1 LNLLPLENGD
11 AFERWAQQD
20 TVPVTTIASGTAY
33 SYSNFHLIG
42 ADGAEHPLGNLRSVG
57 FCCAQGGTKYETTS
71 GPWETLD
78 PPRGRSLALTRR
90 ASAAVPLQV
99 SYHKGGSIGPDGVR
113 HDFPYRRCSLS
124 TTDEDPPMEA
134 ELRLPH
140 QLSRIPKG
148 RQIPVPPGE
157 TNRPAIFC
165 LER

>member
-78 PPRGRSLALTRR
+78 ATAWQVIGPYSTGFSGCPAASKLPQGRLLALTEC
-90 ASAAVPLQV
+90 AMISPTGAVV
-99 SYHKGGSIGPDGVR
+99 
-113 HDFPYRRCSLS
+113 
-124 TTDEDPPMEA
+124 
-134 ELRLPH
+134 
-140 QLSRIPKG
+140 
-148 RQIPVPPGE
+148 
-157 TNRPAIFC
+157 
-165 LER
+165 